1 MKPTTDEKNAIISA
15 VFNTAKTGN
24 VGIQKL
30 YYRRKDRQ
38 IPKKDIAAFLA
49 REEVTQITRKNIVK
63 P

>member
-30 YYRRKDRQ
+30 YYRLKDRQ
-38 IPKKDIAAFLA
+38 ITKKDIAAFWPD
-49 REEVTQITRKNIVK
+49 RK
-63 P
+63 